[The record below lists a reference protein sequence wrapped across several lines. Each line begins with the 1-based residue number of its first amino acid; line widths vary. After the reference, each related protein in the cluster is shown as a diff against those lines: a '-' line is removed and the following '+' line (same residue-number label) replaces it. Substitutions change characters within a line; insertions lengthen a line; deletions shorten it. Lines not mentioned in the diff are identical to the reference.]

1 MGRRLTRIC
10 ASIVMLMLL
19 CNGLAAHSA
28 FADEVSGGLAVS
40 VRSDKS
46 SYSSGDD
53 VVFTVD
59 VKNGYAATVSGLNGT
74 ADLPECLTVKQG
86 SSSSWNAESIAPGES
101 ATWTIRASANSIKVS
116 KTDKSK
122 SDKASGIPFTGD
134 VNNWIL
140 FAAAGAS
147 LLFIGIFLLHRNK
160 AVFGILICFV
170 VSSSLLLSIL
180 PRATYAETDSSVVD
194 AQTAVFVDGKRV
206 DVVIHIKH
214 DPVSQSSNVHTVAF
228 NIAYPD
234 LIDNPTDFSSL
245 EVKDGDVVKKPS
257 DPKSRVFGFNGWF
270 ADEGLSVPFDFSKPI
285 TGDTVIYAKLSF
297 DGTDTDSDGMADG
310 IERWY
315 GTDIT
320 NADSDGDGLPDG
332 FEIECG
338 TNPLLADSDA
348 NGVSDYDEDADND
361 LLSNG
366 GELQKGTRP
375 LNPDTDNDGILDGEE
390 IKNAGTDP
398 LNADTDGDGA
408 LDGWESE
415 NGFDP
420 KTFDSSFET
429 TISAAN
435 PSSSNL
441 VTAGV
446 KVKGLTGSQASS
458 LTIAP
463 VDNSQQS
470 LVSPSIAGYMG
481 NAYEFSVDGSFDSA
495 EISFSYDT
503 GTFGQPDDDF
513 RPEIYYVN
521 EQTHCLEK
529 VENQDADG
537 NTVTAYVSHFSTY
550 ILLNGVPFDKAW
562 DADIKSANDANDGM
576 AFCFT
581 LDYSQ
586 SMDDN
591 DPYYLRK
598 DVTKSFVEKLREEDQ
613 GALVS
618 FVAKA
623 TVACPLT
630 NDKNALNQAI
640 DSIQNDSGWNFGT
653 SGTNG
658 TTALKTSLEELS
670 KTNLKNKY
678 ILFMTDGEDTTSD
691 PEKSY
696 EDLIADAQSTGVKI
710 YTVAL
715 GKANTELL
723 NRIAEST
730 GGKCYEAKAGLDLE
744 DIYKDIEVETVDL
757 FTDSNDDGIPDY
769 YNKLI
774 YEGTLILSN
783 GSRELT
789 GIDFNYDCDGK
800 PSDDWDH
807 DGVKNGDE
815 IQIVTT
821 PAGGVYI
828 YKESNPLG
836 IHDKG
841 SKFDGNAEE
850 WLLNDDNFRYSSE
863 SASITEDDLNT
874 FVAPILSKLFG
885 TDQQR
890 VFKEEMMSY
899 LVNDFTTS
907 AKVMDT
913 YKAANYVSSLKE
925 GMAMLDNMVAAGKT
939 PADKI
944 SGLVSK
950 INGLSD
956 KLDGVYASYGSVG
969 LYENE
974 YYATMAEISSFIHS
988 EGGETIW
995 TINCSSFRGSLS
1007 RIEAANV
1014 KIDIPKG
1021 KLNALSSKLDAI
1033 SGVFDVVDQSSSLFK
1048 LISNSAELG
1057 ANAESVAESIEWLN
1071 RISTHGSYAAV
1082 RDSATMLKNAIGGNF
1097 CPLIADVAL
1106 NYAADEALKVMESLI
1121 SNICPAGKIIVATK
1135 EGLDAFFG
1143 IGDMYEDQF
1152 KLLTMNEGTIASR
1165 GLYRGLSHKGST
1177 GVVALSNV
1185 ANMRYMGEAY
1195 CKNFKQSHG
1204 ILGKLDDF
1212 FGNNKE
1218 YNDWLSVQQDSIKA
1232 AAKKLHLVM
1241 SPNL

>member
-1 MGRRLTRIC
+1 MGRRFTRIC
-10 ASIVMLMLL
+10 ASILMLMLL
-19 CNGLAAHSA
+19 FNGFATHSA
-28 FADEVSGGLAVS
+28 FAEESSGGLAVS

-53 VVFTVD
+53 VELTVD

-101 ATWTIRASANSIKVS
+101 MTWTIRASANSIKAS
-116 KTDKSK
+116 KTNKSK
-122 SDKASGIPFTGD
+122 NNKASGMPFTGD
-134 VNNWIL
+134 VNNWIA
-140 FAAAGAS
+140 FAVVGAG
-147 LLFIGIFLLHRNK
+147 LLLLGVFLLRGHRS
-160 AVFGILICFV
+160 ACSFLICFV
-170 VSSSLLLSIL
+170 VSSSLLLSIM
-180 PRATYAETDSSVVD
+180 PRATYAEADPSVVD

-245 EVKDGDVVKKPS
+245 EVKDGDVVKQPS
-257 DPKSRVFGFNGWF
+257 DPKSRVFGFDGWF
-270 ADEGLSVPFDFSKPI
+270 ADEGLSTPFDFSKPI
-285 TGDTVIYAKLSF
+285 TGDTVIYAKLSY
-297 DGTDTDSDGMADG
+297 DATDTDSDGMADG

-315 GTDIT
+315 GTNVT
-320 NADSDGDGLPDG
+320 NADTDGDGLPDG

-348 NGVSDYDEDADND
+348 NGVIDYDEDADSD

-366 GELQKGTRP
+366 EELQKGTRP
-375 LNPDTDNDGILDGEE
+375 LNPDTDNDGISDGEE
-390 IKNAGTDP
+390 IKTMGTDP

-408 LDGWESE
+408 LDGWEIE
-415 NGFDP
+415 NDFDP
-420 KTFDSSFET
+420 NTFNSSFET
-429 TISAAN
+429 TIAAAD
-435 PSSSNL
+435 PSPSNL

-446 KVKGLTGSQASS
+446 AVKGLSGSQASS

-481 NAYEFSVDGSFDSA
+481 NAYEFSVEGSFESA
-495 EISFSYDT
+495 EITFAYDSS
-503 GTFGQPDDDF
+503 TFGQPDEDF

-521 EQTHCLEK
+521 EQTHCLER
-529 VENQDADG
+529 VENQSVDG

-586 SMDDN
+586 SMDGN

-618 FVAKA
+618 FIAKA
-623 TVACPLT
+623 TVTCPLT

-640 DSIQNDSGWNFGT
+640 DSIQNDSGWNWGS

-691 PEKSY
+691 PEKTY
-696 EDLIADAQSTGVKI
+696 EDLIADAQAAGVKI

-723 NRIAEST
+723 NKIAEST

-774 YEGTLILSN
+774 YEGKLILSN

-800 PSDDWDH
+800 PSNDWDH
-807 DGVKNGDE
+807 DGIKNGDE
-815 IQIVTT
+815 IQVVTT
-821 PAGGVYI
+821 PAGGVYLN
-828 YKESNPLG
+828 KVSNPVG
-836 IHDKG
+836 KNDKG
-841 SKFDGNAEE
+841 NYFDGNAEE
-850 WLLNDDNFRYSSE
+850 WLLDDGNFRYSSE
-863 SASITEDDLNT
+863 SSSITEDDLNT
-874 FVAPILSKLFG
+874 FVAPLLSKLFG

-890 VFKEEMMSY
+890 VFKEELMSY

-925 GMAMLDNMVAAGKT
+925 GIAMLDNLVAMGKT

-944 SGLVSK
+944 SGFVSK
-950 INGLSD
+950 VNSLSD
-956 KLDGVYASYGSVG
+956 KLNGVCASYGSVE
-969 LYENE
+969 LYEND
-974 YYATMAEISSFIHS
+974 YYATMTEISSFIHS
-988 EGGETIW
+988 EGGKATW
-995 TINCSSFRGSLS
+995 TINCGSFRSSLS
-1007 RIEAANV
+1007 RIEAVNL
-1014 KIDIPKG
+1014 KIDISKS

-1048 LISNSAELG
+1048 LISNAAELG
-1057 ANAESVAESIEWLN
+1057 ANSESVAESVEWLN

-1143 IGDMYEDQF
+1143 IGDKYEDQF
-1152 KLLTMNEGTIASR
+1152 KLLTMNEGTIASC

-1177 GVVALSNV
+1177 GIVALSNV
-1185 ANMRYMGEAY
+1185 ANMRFMGETY
-1195 CKNFKQSHG
+1195 CKDYKQSHG

-1212 FGNNKE
+1212 FGNNEE
-1218 YNDWLSVQQDSIKA
+1218 YDGWLSEQHNSIKA
-1232 AAKKLHLVM
+1232 AANKLHLVM
-1241 SPNL
+1241 SSNL